1 MRKNVELIK
10 EINDLRDK
18 VREIKTGDLSK
29 KGREFMSVRTDNKYI
44 Q

>member
-1 MRKNVELIK
+1 MRENVELIK

-18 VREIKTGDLSK
+18 VREERTGDLSK
-29 KGREFMSVRTDNKYI
+29 KGREFMSVRTDNKYM